1 MKLGAIIFPRGIKS
15 RSAEGLL
22 DTPVVHETQRLR
34 QELAGLAELAR
45 NADPELRVRYDL
57 LRDKPPATLGARIRR
72 MALRGLASLG
82 LAAPPA
88 TKFAWLPT
96 LKHAQPG
103 GEYRTLVI
111 WAVGVERAEL
121 RRCCESFVKRLDAA
135 SGIVPVLITDVA
147 DFAYYSRLKWLV
159 EYVPDLS
166 GDGTSYRE
174 RKQRYLAWRYRDALV
189 VPAAAGCAD
198 LADWNRL
205 MEMES

>member
-1 MKLGAIIFPRGIKS
+1 MSIL
-15 RSAEGLL
+15 E
-22 DTPVVHETQRLR
+22 ETQRLR
-34 QELAGLAELAR
+34 LEFSELAR
-45 NADPELRVRYDL
+45 NSDPGLRVRYDL
-57 LRDKPPATLGARIRR
+57 LRDKPPATLGARIMRI
-72 MALRGLASLG
+72 ALRGLASLG
-82 LAAPPA
+82 LAAPSV
-88 TKFAWLPT
+88 TSFAWLPT
-96 LKHAQPG
+96 LKHAQPD

-111 WAVGVERAEL
+111 WAVGIERAEL
-121 RRCCESFVKRLDAA
+121 RRCCEGFVKRLDAA
-135 SGIVPVLITDVA
+135 SGIIPVLITDVP

-166 GDGTSYRE
+166 GDGVSYRE